1 MVVAVDMT
9 TNTVTI
15 TTARMVMG
23 TRHPMVACLWMWVMN
38 FVIWN
43 LFRSRKATAFNC
55 MLCAF
60 IQEKCR

>member
-23 TRHPMVACLWMWVMN
+23 TRHHMVAYLWMWVMN

-43 LFRSRKATAFNC
+43 LFRTPKAPACNC
-55 MLCAF
+55 MSCVF
-60 IQEKCR
+60 TRRKCR